1 MLNCQNYQKE
11 VCYYVVLNEVIKYVV
26 DIDKLHEC

>member
-1 MLNCQNYQKE
+1 MLYCQNYQKE

-26 DIDKLHEC
+26 DSVCY